1 MAKWGS
7 VDYKQFKELADSI
20 EKFQKEDMDTICRNI
35 AKNLAARLL
44 RMVRKRTPVGQ
55 YEVITYTGKDGSTRS
70 YNEGMQGGT
79 LRRNWKI
86 EATITRKADG
96 YEIRVINPTEY
107 AEYVESGHRQ
117 EPGRFVPQ
125 IGKSL
130 SNGFTLGR
138 YMLRDSE
145 NELRGKADAIA
156 QIQLE
161 KEIRK
166 LFQND

>member
-7 VDYKQFKELADSI
+7 VDYRQFKELQEKI

-44 RMVRKRTPVGQ
+44 RMVKQRTPEGQ
-55 YEVITYTGKDGSTRS
+55 YEVITYTNKDGSTRS

-86 EATITRKADG
+86 EATITRKAEG
-96 YEIRVINPTEY
+96 YEIRVVNPTEY
-107 AEYVESGHRQ
+107 ASYVESGHRQ

-130 SNGFTLGR
+130 SNGFAPGR
-138 YMLRDSE
+138 YMLRESE
-145 NELRGKADAIA
+145 TKLQANADAIA
-156 QIQLE
+156 QARLE

-166 LFQND
+166 LFEND

>member
-1 MAKWGS
+1 M
-7 VDYKQFKELADSI
+7 DYKEFKELAERI
-20 EKFQKEDMDTICRNI
+20 EKFQKEDMDTICRDI

-44 RMVRKRTPVGQ
+44 RMVRQRTPVGQ
-55 YEVITYTGKDGSTRS
+55 YEVITYTNKDGSTRS

-79 LRRNWKI
+79 LKRNWKI

-96 YEIRVINPTEY
+96 YEIKVVNLTEY

-130 SNGFTLGR
+130 SNGFVFGC

-145 NELRGKADAIA
+145 MKLQENADAIA
-156 QIQLE
+156 QKQLE